1 MMMESVERAGV
12 NTADYVATQLLHDL
26 ARISPQTID
35 GAPQLKRQLLNMQRD
50 LGLGRVRLFVRDGKI
65 EFSLLPYE

>member
-1 MMMESVERAGV
+1 MMMERVERAGV

-35 GAPQLKRQLLNMQRD
+35 AAPQLKRQLLDMQRD
-50 LGLGRVRLFVRDGKI
+50 LGLGRVRLFVRDGRI
-65 EFSLLPYE
+65 AFSLIPYE